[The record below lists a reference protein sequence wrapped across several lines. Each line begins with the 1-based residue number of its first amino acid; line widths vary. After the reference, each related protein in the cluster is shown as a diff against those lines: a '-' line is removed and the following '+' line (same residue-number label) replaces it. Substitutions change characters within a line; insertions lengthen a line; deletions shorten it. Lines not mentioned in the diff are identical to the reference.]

1 MSNSF
6 YTFVGKY
13 GNKILWRGY
22 DNGTP
27 FLREV
32 PYSPTLYL
40 PTKDDTSDDVSLIV
54 KRPLKPKVFDTMN
67 DANEFIERYKDVNG
81 FDVHGN
87 SNFVAAF
94 IHDHYPDKID
104 FDEQLINLFNY
115 DIEVDISTGL
125 PDMEKCDKP
134 ISSIALKY
142 RKSEKYILLGQKNY
156 DPSKTLTDVD
166 PSNIVYER
174 FENEKS
180 LLRRFVEIWTANYPE
195 VITGWNVQ
203 YFDVW
208 YTFTRIQLL
217 FGENTLKR
225 MSPWGIVKKSTKEL
239 YGKKQSTYD
248 IMGISIVDY
257 MDAFKKFGYK
267 YGTQESYKLDHI
279 AHTVLG
285 ESKLSYE
292 RFGNKIDTHR
302 FITDGAKGIR
312 IPLDVTD
319 EELDEKEML
328 VRRRDQVAE
337 RLRDDPNDEKLQVKL
352 QVMLEKY
359 THLADEAYH
368 HFGLDYNLKDT
379 RIVEMLED
387 TTSLMSLVF
396 AVAYRGG
403 SNFKDAF
410 GTVGIWDTTLY
421 RKIRAAGMVPPIKRT
436 SGNESADYVGG
447 YVKDPQVGLH
457 DWVVSFD
464 LNSLYPMLMIQYN
477 MSPDTIVG
485 NDFDTVQKHILRKAT
500 DPGIIRYVNSNQFA
514 RDFHEFSIEKVLADD
529 VPETLQKTLVD
540 ANVTLSANKTVF
552 DKDQQGIIPAII
564 DDYYA
569 ERSVI
574 KKQMLSVES
583 EIERVKEEM
592 KKRAL
597 IKQESSDEYRGDRKR
612 YKL

>member
-1 MSNSF
+1 MTTSF
-6 YTFVGKY
+6 YTFVGKH
-13 GNKILWRGY
+13 GNRILWRGY
-22 DNGTP
+22 DNGKP
-27 FLREV
+27 FLKEV
-32 PYSPTLYL
+32 KYSPTLFL
-40 PTKDDTSDDVSLIV
+40 STKETTSEYVSLIGN
-54 KRPLKPKVFDTMN
+54 RPLKPKTFDTMS
-67 DANEFIERYKDVNG
+67 DASDFIEQYKDVNG
-81 FDVHGN
+81 FDIHGN

-94 IHDHYPDKID
+94 IYDKYQSKID

-115 DIEVDISTGL
+115 DIEVDISSGI

-134 ISSIALKY
+134 ISSIALRY

-156 DPSKTLTDVD
+156 EPTKTLTDVD
-166 PSNIVYER
+166 PSNIVYEQ

-180 LLRRFVEIWTANYPE
+180 LLRRFIEIWTNNYPE
-195 VITGWNVQ
+195 VVTGWNVQ
-203 YFDVW
+203 YFDIW
-208 YTFTRIQLL
+208 YTLTRIQLL
-217 FGENTLKR
+217 FGESTLKR
-225 MSPWGIVKKSTKEL
+225 MSPWGIVKVSTKEL

-248 IMGISIVDY
+248 IMGVSIVDY

-279 AHTVLG
+279 ASVVLK
-285 ESKLSYE
+285 ENKLSYE

-302 FITDGAKGIR
+302 FITDGAKNIH
-312 IPLDVTD
+312 IPEDVTD
-319 EELDEKEML
+319 EELDEKEMF

-337 RLRDDPNDEKLQVKL
+337 KLQKAPNDEKLKS
-352 QVMLEKY
+352 MFDKY
-359 THLADEAYH
+359 SRMADDAYH

-387 TTSLMSLVF
+387 ETSLMSLVF

-421 RKIRAAGMVPPIKRT
+421 RKIRAAGMVPPVKRT

-457 DWVVSFD
+457 DWVVSYD
-464 LNSLYPMLMIQYN
+464 LASLYPHLMMQYN

-485 NDFDTVQKHILRKAT
+485 NDIEVVQKHILRKAKDHDT
-500 DPGIIRYVNSNQFA
+500 IRYVNSNQFVK
-514 RDFHEFSIEKVLADD
+514 DFHMFNAEQVLAEQ
-529 VPETLQKTLVD
+529 VPEMLQKTLID
-540 ANVTLSANKTVF
+540 ANVTLTANRTVF
-552 DKDQQGIIPAII
+552 DKDHRGIIPTII

-569 ERSVI
+569 ERSII

-583 EIERVKEEM
+583 EMERAKEEM
-592 KKRAL
+592 KKRDLMRREA
-597 IKQESSDEYRGDRKR
+597 KEEYRGDRKR

>member
-1 MSNSF
+1 MSQSF
-6 YTFVGKY
+6 YTFVGKH
-13 GNKILWRGY
+13 GDRILWRGY
-22 DNGTP
+22 DNGKP
-27 FLREV
+27 FLKEV
-32 PYSPTLYL
+32 KYSPTLFL
-40 PTKDDTSDDVSLIV
+40 PTKESTSDYLSLIS
-54 KRPLKPKVFDTMN
+54 KRPLKPKVFETMSAAN
-67 DANEFIERYKDVNG
+67 DFIEQYKEVNG
-81 FDVHGN
+81 FDIHGN

-94 IHDHYPDKID
+94 IYEKYPNKID

-115 DIEVDISTGL
+115 DIELDISTGL

-142 RKSEKYILLGQKNY
+142 RQSDKYLLLGQKHY
-156 DPSKTLTDVD
+156 DPQKTMTDVD
-166 PSNIVYER
+166 PANIVYEQFADER
-174 FENEKS
+174 D
-180 LLRRFVEIWTANYPE
+180 LLRRFVEIWTSNYPE

-208 YTFTRIQLL
+208 YTLTRIKLL

-225 MSPWGIVKKSTKEL
+225 MSPWGIVKVSTKEL

-248 IMGISIVDY
+248 IMGVSVVDY

-279 AHTVLG
+279 AHVVLG
-285 ESKLSYE
+285 ENKLSYE

-302 FITDGAKGIR
+302 FISDGAKGIR
-312 IPLDVTD
+312 IPDDVAD

-328 VRRRDQVAE
+328 VRRRDQIEAK
-337 RLRDDPNDEKLQVKL
+337 LRQTPNDEKLKS
-352 QVMLEKY
+352 MLEKY
-359 THLADEAYH
+359 SRMADDAYH

-387 TTSLMSLVF
+387 ATSLMSLVF

-421 RKIRAAGMVPPIKRT
+421 RKIRAAGMVPPVKKT

-447 YVKDPQVGLH
+447 FVKDPQVGLH

-485 NDFDTVQKHILRKAT
+485 NDIEVVQKHILRKAK
-500 DPGIIRYVNSNQFA
+500 DPGIIRYVNSNQFVK
-514 RDFHEFSIEKVLADD
+514 DFHNFTAEQVLAEQ
-529 VPETLQKTLVD
+529 VPEMLRNTLVD
-540 ANVTLSANKTVF
+540 ANVTLTANRTVF
-552 DKDQQGIIPAII
+552 DKDQQGIIPGII
-564 DDYYA
+564 DDYYS
-569 ERSVI
+569 ERSTI

-583 EIERVKEEM
+583 EMERVKEEM

-597 IKQESSDEYRGDRKR
+597 VQQEAQAEYRGDRKR

>member
-6 YTFVGKY
+6 YTFVGKH
-13 GNKILWRGY
+13 GNRILWRGY
-22 DNGTP
+22 DNGKA
-27 FLREV
+27 FLKEV
-32 PYSPTLYL
+32 KYSPTLFL
-40 PTKDDTSDDVSLIV
+40 PTKESTSDYLSLIS
-54 KRPLKPKVFDTMN
+54 KRPLKQKVFDTMS
-67 DANEFIERYKDVNG
+67 DAADFIEQYKDVNG
-81 FDVHGN
+81 FDIHGN

-94 IHDHYPDKID
+94 IHDKYPDKID

-115 DIEVDISTGL
+115 DIEVDISSGL
-125 PDMEKCDKP
+125 PNMEKCDKP

-142 RKSEKYILLGQKNY
+142 RKSDKYILLGQKHY
-156 DPSKTLTDVD
+156 DKHKTLTDVD
-166 PSNIVYER
+166 PANIEYEQ
-174 FENEKS
+174 FEDEHA
-180 LLRRFVEIWTANYPE
+180 LLRRFVAIWTSNYPE

-208 YTFTRIQLL
+208 YTLTRIKLL

-225 MSPWGIVKKSTKEL
+225 MSPWGLVKVSTKEL

-248 IMGISIVDY
+248 IMGVSIVDY

-279 AHTVLG
+279 AHVVLG

-292 RFGNKIDTHR
+292 RFGTKIDTHR

-312 IPLDVTD
+312 IPADVTD

-328 VRRRDQVAE
+328 VRKRDQIAD
-337 RLRDDPNDEKLQVKL
+337 RLRETPNDDRLES
-352 QVMLEKY
+352 MLEKY
-359 THLADEAYH
+359 SRMADDAYH

-387 TTSLMSLVF
+387 ATSLMSLVF

-421 RKIRAAGMVPPIKRT
+421 RKVRAAGMVPPVKRT

-485 NDFDTVQKHILRKAT
+485 NDIEVVQKHILQKAKNP
-500 DPGIIRYVNSNQFA
+500 DIIRYVNSNQFVK
-514 RDFHEFSIEKVLADD
+514 DFLNFGAEQVLSEQ
-529 VPETLQKTLVD
+529 VPEMLRGTLVD
-540 ANVTLSANKTVF
+540 ANVTLTANRTVF
-552 DKDQQGIIPAII
+552 DKDHQGIIPSII
-564 DDYYA
+564 DDYYS

-583 EIERVKEEM
+583 QMERVKEEM

-597 IKQESSDEYRGDRKR
+597 IQQESQEEYRGDRKR

>member
-1 MSNSF
+1 MSQTF
-6 YTFVGKY
+6 YTFAGKH

-22 DNGTP
+22 ENGKP

-32 PYSPTLYL
+32 KYTPTLFL
-40 PTKDDTSDDVSLIV
+40 PTKETESEHVSLIS
-54 KRPLKPKVFDTMN
+54 KRPLKPKVFDTMS
-67 DANEFIERYKDVNG
+67 DASDFIEQYKDVNG
-81 FDVHGN
+81 FEVHGN

-94 IHDHYPDKID
+94 IYDQYPDKID

-115 DIEVDISTGL
+115 DIELDISSGM

-142 RKSEKYILLGQKNY
+142 RQSDKYVLLGQKHY
-156 DPSKTLTDVD
+156 DPQKTMTDVD
-166 PSNIVYER
+166 PANIVYEQ
-174 FENEKS
+174 FDSEKS

-292 RFGNKIDTHR
+292 RFGNKIATHR

-312 IPLDVTD
+312 IPEDVAD
-319 EELDEKEML
+319 ADLDEKEML
-328 VRRRDQVAE
+328 VRKRDQIAD
-337 RLRDDPNDEKLQVKL
+337 RLRLSPNDEKLSA
-352 QVMLEKY
+352 MLEKY
-359 THLADEAYH
+359 TRLADEAYH

-387 TTSLMSLVF
+387 ATSLMSLVF

-421 RKIRAAGMVPPIKRT
+421 RKIRATGMVPPIKRT

-447 YVKDPQVGLH
+447 YVKDPQLGLH

-485 NDFDTVQKHILRKAT
+485 NDIEVVQKHILQKAK
-500 DPGIIRYVNSNQFA
+500 DPSIIRYVNSDQFA
-514 RDFHEFSIEKVLADD
+514 QDFIRFGGEQVLTDQ
-529 VPETLQKTLVD
+529 VPEMLHKTLID
-540 ANVTLSANKTVF
+540 ANVTLTANRTVF
-552 DKDQQGIIPAII
+552 DRDQQGIIPGII

-569 ERSVI
+569 ERSTI

-583 EIERVKEEM
+583 ELERVKEEM
-592 KKRAL
+592 KKRTL
-597 IKQESSDEYRGDRKR
+597 IKQEDQSEYRGDRKR

>member
-1 MSNSF
+1 MSQSF
-6 YTFVGKY
+6 YTFVGKH
-13 GNKILWRGY
+13 GNRILWRGY
-22 DNGTP
+22 DNGKP
-27 FLREV
+27 FLKEV
-32 PYSPTLYL
+32 KYSPTLFL
-40 PTKDDTSDDVSLIV
+40 PTKESTSDYLSLIS
-54 KRPLKPKVFDTMN
+54 KRPLKPKVFDTMS
-67 DANEFIERYKDVNG
+67 DANDFIEQYKEVNG
-81 FDVHGN
+81 FDIHGN

-94 IHDHYPDKID
+94 IYDQYPDKID

-115 DIEVDISTGL
+115 DIELDISTGL

-142 RKSEKYILLGQKNY
+142 RQSDKYVLLGQKHY
-156 DPSKTLTDVD
+156 DPKKTMTDVD
-166 PSNIVYER
+166 PANIVYEQFDDER
-174 FENEKS
+174 D
-180 LLRRFVEIWTANYPE
+180 LLRRFVEIWTSNYPE

-208 YTFTRIQLL
+208 YTLTRIKLL

-225 MSPWGIVKKSTKEL
+225 MSPWGIVKVSTKEL

-248 IMGISIVDY
+248 IMGISVVDY

-279 AHTVLG
+279 AHVVLG
-285 ESKLSYE
+285 ENKLSYE

-302 FITDGAKGIR
+302 FISDGAKGIR
-312 IPLDVTD
+312 IPDEVPD

-328 VRRRDQVAE
+328 VRRRDQIATK
-337 RLRDDPNDEKLQVKL
+337 LRETPNDEKLKS
-352 QVMLEKY
+352 MLEKY
-359 THLADEAYH
+359 SRMADDAYH

-387 TTSLMSLVF
+387 ATSLMSLVF

-421 RKIRAAGMVPPIKRT
+421 RKIRAAGMVPPVKKT

-447 YVKDPQVGLH
+447 FVKDPQVGLH

-485 NDFDTVQKHILRKAT
+485 NDIEVVQKHILRKAK
-500 DPGIIRYVNSNQFA
+500 DPGIIRYVNSNQFVK
-514 RDFHEFSIEKVLADD
+514 DFHNFTAEQVLTEQ
-529 VPETLQKTLVD
+529 VPEMLRNTLID
-540 ANVTLSANKTVF
+540 ANVTLTANRTVF
-552 DKDQQGIIPAII
+552 DKDQQGIIPGII
-564 DDYYA
+564 DDYYS
-569 ERSVI
+569 ERSTI

-583 EIERVKEEM
+583 EMERVKEEM

-597 IKQESSDEYRGDRKR
+597 VQQEAQAEYRGDRKR

>member
-1 MSNSF
+1 MSSSF
-6 YTFVGKY
+6 YTFVGKH
-13 GNKILWRGY
+13 GNRILWRGY
-22 DNGTP
+22 DNGKP
-27 FLREV
+27 FLKEV
-32 PYSPTLYL
+32 KYSPTLFL
-40 PTKDDTSDDVSLIV
+40 PTKESTSDHLSLIS
-54 KRPLKPKVFDTMN
+54 KRPLKPKVFDTMS
-67 DANEFIERYKDVNG
+67 DAADFIEQYKDVNG
-81 FDVHGN
+81 FDIHGN

-94 IHDHYPDKID
+94 IHDKYPDKID

-115 DIEVDISTGL
+115 DIEVDISSGL
-125 PDMEKCDKP
+125 PNMETCDKP

-142 RKSEKYILLGQKNY
+142 RKSDKYILLGQKHY
-156 DPSKTLTDVD
+156 DKHKTLTDVD
-166 PSNIVYER
+166 PANIEYEQ
-174 FENEKS
+174 FEDEHA
-180 LLRRFVEIWTANYPE
+180 LLRRFVAIWTSNYPE

-208 YTFTRIQLL
+208 YTLTRIKLL

-225 MSPWGIVKKSTKEL
+225 MSPWGLVKVSTKEL

-248 IMGISIVDY
+248 IMGVSIVDY

-279 AHTVLG
+279 AHVVLG

-292 RFGNKIDTHR
+292 RFGTKIDTHR

-312 IPLDVTD
+312 IPEDVAD

-328 VRRRDQVAE
+328 VRRRDQIAE
-337 RLRDDPNDEKLQVKL
+337 KLRETPNDERLES
-352 QVMLEKY
+352 MLEKY
-359 THLADEAYH
+359 SRMADDAYH

-387 TTSLMSLVF
+387 ATSLMSLVF

-421 RKIRAAGMVPPIKRT
+421 RKIRAAGMVPPVKRT

-485 NDFDTVQKHILRKAT
+485 NDIEVVQKHILQKAK
-500 DPGIIRYVNSNQFA
+500 DPDIIRYVNSNQFVK
-514 RDFHEFSIEKVLADD
+514 DFLNFGGEQVLSEQ
-529 VPETLQKTLVD
+529 VPEMLRGALVD
-540 ANVTLSANKTVF
+540 ANVTMTANRTVF
-552 DKDQQGIIPAII
+552 DKDHQGIIPSII
-564 DDYYA
+564 DDYYS
-569 ERSVI
+569 ERSTI

-583 EIERVKEEM
+583 QMERVKEEM

-597 IKQESSDEYRGDRKR
+597 IQQESQEEYRGDRKR

>member
-1 MSNSF
+1 MSQSF
-6 YTFVGKY
+6 YTFVGKH
-13 GNKILWRGY
+13 GDRILWRGY
-22 DNGTP
+22 DNGKP
-27 FLREV
+27 FLKEV
-32 PYSPTLYL
+32 KYSPTLFL
-40 PTKDDTSDDVSLIV
+40 PTKEDTSDYLSLIS
-54 KRPLKPKVFDTMN
+54 KRPLKPKVFETMSAAN
-67 DANEFIERYKDVNG
+67 DFIEQYKEVNG
-81 FDVHGN
+81 FDIHGN

-94 IHDHYPDKID
+94 IYEKYPNKID

-115 DIEVDISTGL
+115 DIELDISTGL

-142 RKSEKYILLGQKNY
+142 RQSDKYVLLGQKHY
-156 DPSKTLTDVD
+156 DPQKTMTDVD
-166 PSNIVYER
+166 PANIVYEQFADER
-174 FENEKS
+174 D
-180 LLRRFVEIWTANYPE
+180 LLRRFVEIWTSNYPE

-208 YTFTRIQLL
+208 YTLTRIKLL

-225 MSPWGIVKKSTKEL
+225 MSPWGIVKVSTKEL

-248 IMGISIVDY
+248 IMGISVVDY

-279 AHTVLG
+279 AHVVLG
-285 ESKLSYE
+285 ENKLSYE

-302 FITDGAKGIR
+302 FISDGAKGIR
-312 IPLDVTD
+312 IPDDVAD

-328 VRRRDQVAE
+328 VRRRDQIEAK
-337 RLRDDPNDEKLQVKL
+337 LRQTPNDEKLKS
-352 QVMLEKY
+352 MLEKY
-359 THLADEAYH
+359 SRMADDAYH

-387 TTSLMSLVF
+387 ATSLMSLVF

-421 RKIRAAGMVPPIKRT
+421 RKIRAAGMVPPVKKT

-447 YVKDPQVGLH
+447 FVKDPQVGLH

-485 NDFDTVQKHILRKAT
+485 NDIEVVQKHILRKAK
-500 DPGIIRYVNSNQFA
+500 DPGIIRYVNSNQFVK
-514 RDFHEFSIEKVLADD
+514 DFHNFTAEQVLAEQ
-529 VPETLQKTLVD
+529 VPEMLRNTLVD
-540 ANVTLSANKTVF
+540 ANVTLTANRTVF
-552 DKDQQGIIPAII
+552 DKDQQGIIPGII
-564 DDYYA
+564 DDYYS
-569 ERSVI
+569 ERSTI

-583 EIERVKEEM
+583 EMERVKEEM

-597 IKQESSDEYRGDRKR
+597 VQQEAQAEYRGDRKR

>member
-1 MSNSF
+1 MSQSF
-6 YTFVGKY
+6 YTFVGKH
-13 GNKILWRGY
+13 GNRILWRGY
-22 DNGTP
+22 DNGKP
-27 FLREV
+27 FLKEV
-32 PYSPTLYL
+32 KYSPTLFL
-40 PTKDDTSDDVSLIV
+40 PTKESTSDYLSLIS
-54 KRPLKPKVFDTMN
+54 KRPLKPKVFDTMS
-67 DANEFIERYKDVNG
+67 DANDFIEQYKEVNG
-81 FDVHGN
+81 FDIHGN

-94 IHDHYPDKID
+94 IYDQYPDKID

-115 DIEVDISTGL
+115 DIELDISTGL

-142 RKSEKYILLGQKNY
+142 RQSDKYVLLGQKHY
-156 DPSKTLTDVD
+156 DPQKTMTDVD
-166 PSNIVYER
+166 PANIVYEQFDDER
-174 FENEKS
+174 D
-180 LLRRFVEIWTANYPE
+180 LLRRFVEIWTSNYPE

-208 YTFTRIQLL
+208 YTLTRIKLL

-225 MSPWGIVKKSTKEL
+225 MSPWGIVKVSTKEL

-248 IMGISIVDY
+248 IMGISVVDY
-257 MDAFKKFGYK
+257 MDAFRKFGYK

-279 AHTVLG
+279 AHVVLG
-285 ESKLSYE
+285 ENKLSYE

-302 FITDGAKGIR
+302 FISDGAKGIR
-312 IPLDVTD
+312 IPDEVPD

-328 VRRRDQVAE
+328 VRRRDQIATK
-337 RLRDDPNDEKLQVKL
+337 LRETPNDEKLKS
-352 QVMLEKY
+352 MLEKY
-359 THLADEAYH
+359 SRMADDSYH

-387 TTSLMSLVF
+387 ATSLMSLVF

-421 RKIRAAGMVPPIKRT
+421 RKIRAAGMVPPVKKT

-447 YVKDPQVGLH
+447 FVKDPQVGLH

-485 NDFDTVQKHILRKAT
+485 NDIEVVQKHILRKAK
-500 DPGIIRYVNSNQFA
+500 DPGIIRYVNSNQFVK
-514 RDFHEFSIEKVLADD
+514 DFHNFTAEQVLAEQ
-529 VPETLQKTLVD
+529 VPEMLRNTLID
-540 ANVTLSANKTVF
+540 ANVTLTANRTVF
-552 DKDQQGIIPAII
+552 DKDQQGIIPGII
-564 DDYYA
+564 DDYYS
-569 ERSVI
+569 ERSTI

-583 EIERVKEEM
+583 EMERVKEEM

-597 IKQESSDEYRGDRKR
+597 VQQEAQAEYRGDRKR

>member
-1 MSNSF
+1 MSQSF
-6 YTFVGKY
+6 YTFVGKH
-13 GNKILWRGY
+13 GDRILWRGY
-22 DNGTP
+22 DNGKP
-27 FLREV
+27 FLKEV
-32 PYSPTLYL
+32 KYSPTLFL
-40 PTKDDTSDDVSLIV
+40 PTKEDTSDYLSLIS
-54 KRPLKPKVFDTMN
+54 KRPLKPKVFETMSAAN
-67 DANEFIERYKDVNG
+67 DFIEQYKEVNG
-81 FDVHGN
+81 FDIHGN

-94 IHDHYPDKID
+94 IYEKYPNKID

-115 DIEVDISTGL
+115 DIELDISTGL

-142 RKSEKYILLGQKNY
+142 RQSDKYVLLGQKHY
-156 DPSKTLTDVD
+156 DPQKTMTDVD
-166 PSNIVYER
+166 PANIVYEQFADER
-174 FENEKS
+174 D
-180 LLRRFVEIWTANYPE
+180 LLRRFVEIWTSNYPE

-208 YTFTRIQLL
+208 YTLTRIKLL

-225 MSPWGIVKKSTKEL
+225 MSPWGIVKVSTKEL

-248 IMGISIVDY
+248 IMGISVVDY

-279 AHTVLG
+279 AHVVLG
-285 ESKLSYE
+285 ENKLSYE

-302 FITDGAKGIR
+302 FISDGAKGIR
-312 IPLDVTD
+312 IPDDVAD

-328 VRRRDQVAE
+328 VRRRDQIEAK
-337 RLRDDPNDEKLQVKL
+337 LRQTPNDEKLKS
-352 QVMLEKY
+352 MLEKY
-359 THLADEAYH
+359 SRMADDAYH

-387 TTSLMSLVF
+387 ATSLMSLVF

-421 RKIRAAGMVPPIKRT
+421 RKIRAAGMVPPVKKT

-447 YVKDPQVGLH
+447 FVKDPQVGLH

-485 NDFDTVQKHILRKAT
+485 NDIEVVQKHILRKAK
-500 DPGIIRYVNSNQFA
+500 DPSIIRYVNSNQFVK
-514 RDFHEFSIEKVLADD
+514 DFHNFTAEQVLAEQ
-529 VPETLQKTLVD
+529 VPEMLRNTIVD
-540 ANVTLSANKTVF
+540 ANVTLTANRTVF
-552 DKDQQGIIPAII
+552 DKDQQGIIPGII
-564 DDYYA
+564 DDYYS
-569 ERSVI
+569 ERSTI

-583 EIERVKEEM
+583 EMERVKEEM

-597 IKQESSDEYRGDRKR
+597 VQQEAQAEYRGDRKR

>member
-1 MSNSF
+1 MSQTF
-6 YTFVGKY
+6 YTFVGKH
-13 GNKILWRGY
+13 GNRILWRGY
-22 DNGTP
+22 DNGKP
-27 FLREV
+27 FLKEV
-32 PYSPTLYL
+32 KYSPTLFL
-40 PTKDDTSDDVSLIV
+40 PTKEDASDYLSLIS
-54 KRPLKPKVFDTMN
+54 KRPLKPKVFETMN
-67 DANEFIERYKDVNG
+67 DANEFIEQYKDVNG
-81 FDVHGN
+81 FDIHGN

-94 IHDHYPDKID
+94 IYDQYSDKID

-125 PDMEKCDKP
+125 PNMEKCDKP

-142 RKSEKYILLGQKNY
+142 RKSDKYVLLGQKHY

-166 PSNIVYER
+166 PSNIVYEQ
-174 FENEKS
+174 FDDEKD
-180 LLRRFVEIWTANYPE
+180 LLRRFIEIWTNNYPE

-208 YTFTRIQLL
+208 YTFTRIKLL

-225 MSPWGIVKKSTKEL
+225 MSPWGIVKVSTKEL

-279 AHTVLG
+279 AHVVLK

-292 RFGNKIDTHR
+292 RFGTKIDTHR
-302 FITDGAKGIR
+302 FITDGAKSIR
-312 IPLDVTD
+312 IPDDVPDT
-319 EELDEKEML
+319 ELDEKEML
-328 VRRRDQVAE
+328 VRRRDQIAAKLNE
-337 RLRDDPNDEKLQVKL
+337 SPNDEKLKS
-352 QVMLEKY
+352 MLTKY
-359 THLADEAYH
+359 ARMADDAYH

-387 TTSLMSLVF
+387 ETSLMSLVF

-421 RKIRAAGMVPPIKRT
+421 RKIRAAGMVPPVKRT

-485 NDFDTVQKHILRKAT
+485 NDIEVVQKHILRKAK
-500 DPGIIRYVNSNQFA
+500 DPGIIRYVNSNQFTK
-514 RDFHEFSIEKVLADD
+514 DFLSFNAHQVLTEQ
-529 VPETLQKTLVD
+529 VPEMLHKTLVD
-540 ANVTLSANKTVF
+540 ANVTLTANRTVF
-552 DKDQQGIIPAII
+552 DKEQQGIIPGII
-564 DDYYA
+564 DDYYS

-583 EIERVKEEM
+583 EMERVKEEM

-597 IKQESSDEYRGDRKR
+597 MQQESQEEYRGDRKR

>member
-6 YTFVGKY
+6 YTFVGKH
-13 GNKILWRGY
+13 GNRILWRGY
-22 DNGTP
+22 DNGKP
-27 FLREV
+27 FLKEV
-32 PYSPTLYL
+32 KYSPTLYL
-40 PTKDDTSDDVSLIV
+40 STREATSDFLSLLGN
-54 KRPLKPKVFDTMN
+54 KPLKPKVFDTMSEAS
-67 DANEFIERYKDVNG
+67 DFIEQYKDVNG

-94 IHDHYPDKID
+94 IHDNYPDKID

-115 DIEVDISTGL
+115 DIEVDISTGI

-142 RKSEKYILLGQKNY
+142 RKSEKYILLGQKHY
-156 DPSKTLTDVD
+156 DPAKTLTDVD
-166 PSNIVYER
+166 PSNIIYEQ
-174 FENEKS
+174 FANEKD
-180 LLRRFVEIWTANYPE
+180 LLRRFVEIWTSNYPE
-195 VITGWNVQ
+195 VVTGWNVQ

-208 YTFTRIQLL
+208 YTLTRIKLL

-225 MSPWGIVKKSTKEL
+225 MSPWGLVKVSTKEL

-248 IMGISIVDY
+248 IMGVSVVDY

-279 AHTVLG
+279 AHVVLK

-292 RFGNKIDTHR
+292 RFGTKIDTHR
-302 FITDGAKGIR
+302 FITDGAKGIH
-312 IPLDVTD
+312 IPEDVAD
-319 EELDEKEML
+319 EDLDEKEML
-328 VRRRDQVAE
+328 VRKKEQVAAK
-337 RLRDDPNDEKLQVKL
+337 LWKNPNDEKLKS
-352 QVMLEKY
+352 MLAKY
-359 THLADEAYH
+359 TQLADDAYH

-387 TTSLMSLVF
+387 ETSLMSLVF

-421 RKIRAAGMVPPIKRT
+421 RKIRAAGMVPPIKKT

-447 YVKDPQVGLH
+447 YVKDPQVGIH

-477 MSPDTIVG
+477 MSPDTIIG
-485 NDFDTVQKHILRKAT
+485 NDFDTIQKHILQKAKSP
-500 DPGIIRYVNSNQFA
+500 DIIRYVNSQQFIK
-514 RDFHEFSIEKVLADD
+514 DFHSFSAAQVLADE
-529 VPETLQKTLVD
+529 VPDMLQNVLVD
-540 ANVTLSANKTVF
+540 ANVTLTANKTVF
-552 DKDQQGIIPAII
+552 DKEKQGIIPSII

-583 EIERVKEEM
+583 EMERVKEEL
-592 KKRAL
+592 KKRTL

>member
-1 MSNSF
+1 MSQSF
-6 YTFVGKY
+6 YTFVGKH
-13 GNKILWRGY
+13 GNRILWRGY
-22 DNGTP
+22 DNGKP
-27 FLREV
+27 FLKEV
-32 PYSPTLYL
+32 KYSPTLFL
-40 PTKDDTSDDVSLIV
+40 PTKESTSDHLSLIS
-54 KRPLKPKVFDTMN
+54 KRPLKPKVFDEMSEAN
-67 DANEFIERYKDVNG
+67 DFIEQYKDVNG
-81 FDVHGN
+81 FDIHGN

-94 IHDHYPDKID
+94 IHDKYPDKID

-115 DIEVDISTGL
+115 DIELDISTGL

-142 RKSEKYILLGQKNY
+142 RKSEKYVLLGLKHY
-156 DPSKTLTDVD
+156 DPQKTMTDVD
-166 PSNIVYER
+166 PSNIVYEQFDDER
-174 FENEKS
+174 D
-180 LLRRFVEIWTANYPE
+180 LLRRFVEIWTSNYPE

-208 YTFTRIQLL
+208 YTLTRIKLL

-225 MSPWGIVKKSTKEL
+225 MSPWGVVKVSTKEL

-248 IMGISIVDY
+248 IMGMSVVDY

-279 AHTVLG
+279 AHVVLG

-292 RFGNKIDTHR
+292 RFGTKIDTHR

-312 IPLDVTD
+312 IPEDAAD

-328 VRRRDQVAE
+328 VRRRDQIAAK
-337 RLRDDPNDEKLQVKL
+337 LREAPNDDKLKT
-352 QVMLEKY
+352 MLEKY
-359 THLADEAYH
+359 SRMADDAYH

-387 TTSLMSLVF
+387 ATSLMSLVF

-421 RKIRAAGMVPPIKRT
+421 RKIRAAGMVPPVKRT

-485 NDFDTVQKHILRKAT
+485 NDIEVVQKHILRKAK
-500 DPGIIRYVNSNQFA
+500 DPGIIRYVNSNQFNQ
-514 RDFHEFSIEKVLADD
+514 DFISFNAHQVLSEQ
-529 VPETLQKTLVD
+529 VPEMLHRTLVD
-540 ANVTLSANKTVF
+540 ANVTLTANRTVF
-552 DKDQQGIIPAII
+552 DKDHQGIIPGII
-564 DDYYA
+564 DDYYS
-569 ERSVI
+569 ERSAI

-583 EIERVKEEM
+583 EMERVKEEM

-597 IKQESSDEYRGDRKR
+597 VQQEAQEEYRGDRKR

>member
-1 MSNSF
+1 MSSRF

-22 DNGTP
+22 DNGKP
-27 FLREV
+27 FMKEV
-32 PYSPTLYL
+32 NYSPTLFI
-40 PTKDDTSDDVSLIV
+40 PTKESTSEYTALLS
-54 KRPLKPKVFDTMN
+54 KRPLKPKVLDTMN

-94 IHDHYPDKID
+94 IHDQYPDKID

-156 DPSKTLTDVD
+156 DPNKTMTDVD
-166 PSNIVYER
+166 PANIVYEQ

-217 FGENTLKR
+217 FGESTLKR

-312 IPLDVTD
+312 IPEDVTD
-319 EELDEKEML
+319 DELDEKEML
-328 VRRRDQVAE
+328 VRKRDQIAD
-337 RLRDDPNDEKLQVKL
+337 RLRLSPNDEKLS
-352 QVMLEKY
+352 VMLEKY
-359 THLADEAYH
+359 TRLADEAYH

-387 TTSLMSLVF
+387 ATSLMSLVF

-421 RKIRAAGMVPPIKRT
+421 RKIRATGMVPPIKRT

-447 YVKDPQVGLH
+447 YVKDPQLGLH

-485 NDFDTVQKHILRKAT
+485 NDIEVVQKHILQKAK
-500 DPGIIRYVNSNQFA
+500 DPSIIRYVNSDQFA
-514 RDFHEFSIEKVLADD
+514 QDFIRFGGEQVLTDQ
-529 VPETLQKTLVD
+529 VPEMLHKTLID
-540 ANVTLSANKTVF
+540 ANVTLTANRTVF
-552 DKDQQGIIPAII
+552 DRDQQGIIPGII

-569 ERSVI
+569 ERSTI

-583 EIERVKEEM
+583 ELERVKEEM
-592 KKRAL
+592 KKRTL
-597 IKQESSDEYRGDRKR
+597 IKQEDQSEYRGDRKR

>member
-1 MSNSF
+1 MSQSF
-6 YTFVGKY
+6 YTFVGKH
-13 GNKILWRGY
+13 GDRILWRGY
-22 DNGTP
+22 DNGKP
-27 FLREV
+27 FMKEV
-32 PYSPTLYL
+32 KYSPTLFL
-40 PTKDDTSDDVSLIV
+40 PTKEDTSDYLSLIS
-54 KRPLKPKVFDTMN
+54 KRPLKPKVFETMSAAN
-67 DANEFIERYKDVNG
+67 DFIEQYKEVNG
-81 FDVHGN
+81 FDIHGN

-94 IHDHYPDKID
+94 IYEKYPNKID

-115 DIEVDISTGL
+115 DIELDISTGL

-142 RKSEKYILLGQKNY
+142 RQSDKYVLLGQKHY
-156 DPSKTLTDVD
+156 DPQKTMTDVD
-166 PSNIVYER
+166 PANIVYEQFADER
-174 FENEKS
+174 D
-180 LLRRFVEIWTANYPE
+180 LLRRFVEIWTSNYPE

-208 YTFTRIQLL
+208 YTLTRIKLL

-225 MSPWGIVKKSTKEL
+225 MSPWGIVKVSTKEL

-248 IMGISIVDY
+248 IMGISVVDY

-279 AHTVLG
+279 AHVVLG
-285 ESKLSYE
+285 ENKLSYE

-302 FITDGAKGIR
+302 FISDGAKGIR
-312 IPLDVTD
+312 IPDDVAD

-328 VRRRDQVAE
+328 VRRRDQIEAK
-337 RLRDDPNDEKLQVKL
+337 LRQTPNDEKLKS
-352 QVMLEKY
+352 MLEKY
-359 THLADEAYH
+359 SRMADDAYH

-387 TTSLMSLVF
+387 ATSLMSLVF

-421 RKIRAAGMVPPIKRT
+421 RKIRAAGMVPPVKKT

-447 YVKDPQVGLH
+447 FVKDPQVGLH

-485 NDFDTVQKHILRKAT
+485 NDIEVVQKHILRKAK
-500 DPGIIRYVNSNQFA
+500 DPSIIRYVNSNQFVK
-514 RDFHEFSIEKVLADD
+514 DFHNFTAEQVLAEQ
-529 VPETLQKTLVD
+529 VPEMLRNTLVD
-540 ANVTLSANKTVF
+540 ANVTLTANRTVF
-552 DKDQQGIIPAII
+552 DKDQQGIIPGII
-564 DDYYA
+564 DDYYS
-569 ERSVI
+569 ERSTI

-583 EIERVKEEM
+583 EMERVKEEM

-597 IKQESSDEYRGDRKR
+597 VQQEAQAEYRGDRKR